1 MKKTLAYKS
10 KNEIIATI
18 IILFLSIVLVFAFLM
33 NYHFEYALLPNVIK
47 IFVVVFIIIAI
58 VSLLQLIMLLQ
69 NPKIIMEHD
78 DENVYYYRG
87 KNHKVVVP
95 FNAMQNIIIRTSIW
109 TKPFVVYTAIV
120 IETKDGTIYFRHI
133 SMMNEVKDY
142 IQNIAYHEG
151 SR

>member
-18 IILFLSIVLVFAFLM
+18 IILFLSMVTVFALLL
-33 NYHFEYALLPNVIK
+33 NYHFDFAILPNVIV
-47 IFVVVFIIIAI
+47 IFVVVFTIIAI
-58 VSLLQLIMLLQ
+58 VSFLQLIMLIQ
-69 NPKIIMEHD
+69 NPKIMMEHD
-78 DENVYYYRG
+78 DENVYYYLRR
-87 KNHKVVVP
+87 NHKIVVP
-95 FNAMQNIIIRTSIW
+95 FNTMQNIIIRTSIW

-120 IETKDGTIYFRHI
+120 IETKSGTIYFRHI
-133 SMMNEVKDY
+133 SKMNEVKDY